1 MPRRSAAAV
10 AALLALAAA
19 SACSGGDGASGPA
32 TTGTR
37 APGAPSASTT
47 TAVPAASSA
56 DLVAA
61 ACAGTLAAETSEP
74 IEAPALAE
82 VSGVAPTPVRTWVHN
97 DSGDSAR
104 LFGIG
109 ADGSVQE
116 VLVGGAEAVDWE
128 DLTVVGGDDAHLWIA
143 DTGDNARARSSVQLY
158 RVPVPAPGDTD
169 ASSARVDVT
178 YPDGP
183 HDVEAV
189 AADPDGGLY
198 LLTKFESP
206 ALLFRVDPPEG
217 DGAVVAQLVGEAA
230 LGGTAIPTSMAIA
243 PDRRA
248 VAVRT
253 YDSAWLYPLAE
264 GQDVAAALAD
274 ADARCP
280 APAGAEL
287 QGEAIGFLADGSA
300 YVTIGEGANPV
311 LARFSAP

>member
-1 MPRRSAAAV
+1 MRRSAAALAAV
-10 AALLALAAA
+10 LALLVG
-19 SACSGGDGASGPA
+19 SGCSDDGGGSTATA
-32 TTGTR
+32 TTRPTAAGGPSSTPST
-37 APGAPSASTT
+37 APAPSS
-47 TAVPAASSA
+47 P

-61 ACAGTLAAETSEP
+61 ACAGTLETTTSDP
-74 IEAPALAE
+74 IAVPALAE
-82 VSGVAPTPVRTWVHN
+82 VSGVAPTPDRTWVHN

-104 LFGIG
+104 IFGLG

-116 VLVGGAEAVDWE
+116 VVVGGAEAVDWE
-128 DLTVVGGDDAHLWIA
+128 DLAVVGGDDPHLWIA
-143 DTGDNARARSSVQLY
+143 DTGDNTRSRSSVQLY

-169 ASSARVDVT
+169 APSDRIDVT

-206 ALLFRVDPPEG
+206 ALVFRVDPPEG
-217 DGAVVAQLVGEAA
+217 DGAVVAERVGEAA

-253 YDSAWLYPLAE
+253 YDSAWLYPIAE
-264 GQDVAAALAD
+264 GQEVAAALAD
-274 ADARCP
+274 GAARCP
-280 APAGAEL
+280 APAGSEI
-287 QGEAIGFLADGSA
+287 QGEAIGFLADSSG
-300 YVTIGEGANPV
+300 YVTIGEGADPV
-311 LARFSAP
+311 LSTFSAP